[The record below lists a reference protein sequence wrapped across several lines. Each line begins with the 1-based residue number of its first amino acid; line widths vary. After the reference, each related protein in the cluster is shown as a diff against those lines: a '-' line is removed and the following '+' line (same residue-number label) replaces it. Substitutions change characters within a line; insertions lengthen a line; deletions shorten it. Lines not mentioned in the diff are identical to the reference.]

1 MGVLSTLPIINVLNA
16 CCCLWVVAGGLIAA
30 YLLQENRSTPIT
42 AGDGAFVGLLAGI
55 AGAFIATIVSIP
67 LSILVGPMER
77 AMLERLTTGSSNFPP
92 EVRELFENMADQ
104 QRNVGLIGQIVGRI
118 IALCFML
125 FVGAIFSTFGG
136 LLGAVLFAKK
146 SASAQ

>member
-1 MGVLSTLPIINVLNA
+1 MGVLSTLPFINALNA
-16 CCCLWVVAGGLIAA
+16 CCCLWVVAGGLVAA
-30 YLLQENRSTPIT
+30 YLLQQNRPAPIT

-77 AMLERLTTGSSNFPP
+77 EMLERLITTSDNFPP
-92 EVRELFENMADQ
+92 AAREVFESMAAE
-104 QRNVGLIGQIVGRI
+104 QRNAGLIGQIVGRI

-125 FVGAIFSTFGG
+125 VVGAIFSTFGG
-136 LLGAVLFAKK
+136 LIGAVIFAKK
-146 SASAQ
+146 KTV